1 MRPEQVIAAIRFDP
15 LLPVW
20 MLVVLS
26 VLALVVVGVGFWR
39 RGKGAA
45 LRLGAFAVLLL
56 CVAGPRVG
64 QEPRQS
70 LGDIGRLG
78 VAQSASMQ
86 VGDRPR
92 RADAARQSLEAQ

>member
-56 CVAGPRVG
+56 WLAGPRLV
-64 QEPRQS
+64 QETRQS
-70 LGDIGRLG
+70 LRDIGLL
-78 VAQSASMQ
+78 VVDQSASMQ
-86 VGDRPR
+86 VG
-92 RADAARQSLEAQ
+92 